1 MLVPTENGT
10 GGGPALET
18 TETRNGEAAGQPAN
32 GVGPHA
38 LNRLLALPAPPA
50 PKAEEPRPEDDRPV
64 LAVFCYDEPAGATSR
79 FVANLAGPLAARG
92 VAVHAFTRQGL
103 GSDVPGATVHVLGDA
118 EDGDLLGRVQEFT
131 HRACNAFLRRFE
143 DSRAPV
149 TLMGCEWSAVQAM
162 SILRGIKD
170 LNTILSLQSLERQR
184 SDMSSELS
192 RAIDAIELTGLR
204 EARTILVHEPAT
216 AEVARYW
223 VPDCAL
229 RTACLHPIFP
239 VPRFRRTLDAGAIKA
254 RYQVGPIDP
263 TILYVG
269 DLNERYGPDLLI
281 KAMPAVLKN
290 HPQARLVIVGDG
302 GDYWPL
308 RVYARYLL
316 LEHAVRLPGSV
327 EGDALDELIQAADV
341 IAVPSREPTPWWP
354 ILAGWAARRP
364 VVATHNAA
372 PGLTE
377 HEKDAVLFYPNVPSA
392 VWGVERAL
400 FDGDLCQAMAVNGGR
415 KLDERFGWGAVAAQV
430 KELMAAQVAR

>member
-10 GGGPALET
+10 ERAAAPET
-18 TETRNGEAAGQPAN
+18 TETRNGEGPGRPAQRAN
-32 GVGPHA
+32 GVGPYA
-38 LNRLLALPAPPA
+38 VNRLPALPAPKVERALP
-50 PKAEEPRPEDDRPV
+50 DHRPV
-64 LAVFCYDEPAGATSR
+64 LAAFCYDEPDGATSR

-92 VAVHAFTRQGL
+92 VAVHLFTRKGL
-103 GSDVPGATVHVLGDA
+103 GSVAPGAAVHVLGDA
-118 EDGDLLGRVQEFT
+118 EDGSLLDRVQEFT
-131 HRACNAFLRRFE
+131 HRACNAFLHQFE
-143 DSRAPV
+143 GSAAPI

-170 LNTILSLQSLERQR
+170 LNTILSVQSLERQR
-184 SDMSSELS
+184 SDMTGELS
-192 RAIDAIELTGLR
+192 QAIEAIELTGLR
-204 EARTILVHEPAT
+204 EARTVLVHEPAT

-223 VPDCAL
+223 VPECADRTVSL
-229 RTACLHPIFP
+229 RSVFP
-239 VPRFRRTLDAGAIKA
+239 AQRFRRTLDPGAIKA
-254 RYQVGPIDP
+254 RYQVGPVDP
-263 TILYVG
+263 TILYLG
-269 DLNERYGPDLLI
+269 DLDERYGPDLLI

-302 GDYWPL
+302 GQYWPL

-364 VVATHNAA
+364 VVATHDAA
-372 PGLTE
+372 PGLVE
-377 HEKDAVLFYPNVPSA
+377 HEKDAVLFYPNVPSC

-400 FDGDLCQAMAVNGGR
+400 FDADLCKLMAANGGR

-430 KELMAAQVAR
+430 EELMAARAAR